1 MHRSTRTV
9 APRWLAAAIAAALW
23 AGCAA
28 APPPPPPAPVPV
40 AAVDLS
46 RIGRLGVV
54 HFNSDG
60 ETALEPLARREFHAA
75 VRSLQPSASLV
86 ELGAAAGL
94 LKAVG
99 RKSIDAATIRA
110 IGQKH
115 GVDAVLVGELWADT
129 IDPVEYMQRAR
140 SAPNTVELEGTLS
153 AQIFEARQGTKIW
166 STSTLGRKH
175 DVDAVLVGELW
186 ADTIDPVEYMQRA
199 RSAPSTVE
207 LEGSLNARIFET
219 RQGAAIWSA
228 SALGKKPIN
237 PARVDAWGS
246 KSVDLSHLEKAR
258 AALVQDLVAQATAD
272 FRPTLSAPL
281 AGKAPVPRS
290 VSQPAPAKAAHG
302 D

>member
-28 APPPPPPAPVPV
+28 PPPPPPPAPVPV

-54 HFNSDG
+54 HFNSVG
-60 ETALEPLARREFHAA
+60 ETALEPLARREFLAA

-140 SAPNTVELEGTLS
+140 SAPSTVELEGTLS

-166 STSTLGRKH
+166 STSTLGRK
-175 DVDAVLVGELW
+175 
-186 ADTIDPVEYMQRA
+186 
-199 RSAPSTVE
+199 
-207 LEGSLNARIFET
+207 
-219 RQGAAIWSA
+219 
-228 SALGKKPIN
+228 PIN
-237 PARVDAWGS
+237 PARVNAWGS
-246 KSVDLSHLEKAR
+246 KSVDLGDLEKVR

-272 FRPTLSAPL
+272 FRPVLPESL
-281 AGKAPVPRS
+281 AGAGARPAALPV
-290 VSQPAPAKAAHG
+290 PAKATAR